1 MRKYGLIIIRILGYI
16 FLTDWY
22 NGYVDTAAAY
32 GLITDYNSKNFA
44 PNDIITREQAMT
56 ILARAMKLPGL
67 VVTLND
73 SEVAEL
79 LANYSDAGLISDYA
93 RTGAAACIK
102 TGVVTGLTMSTL
114 SPKDSITRARSP

>member
-32 GLITDYNSKNFA
+32 GLITGYNSKNFA

-93 RTGAAACIK
+93 RTGVAACIK